1 MSYSHGHGA
10 RAAEQFDVFGE
21 LDPTALVTISTQQEQ
36 CRGVARP
43 KAGDGESARQCHGQS
58 LSKRPATSKIDAEA
72 AISIYLAKAGR
83 TQRDE

>member
-21 LDPTALVTISTQQEQ
+21 LEPTALVTISTQQEQ

-58 LSKRPATSKIDAEA
+58 LSKIDAEA
-72 AISIYLAKAGR
+72 AISIYVAKAGR